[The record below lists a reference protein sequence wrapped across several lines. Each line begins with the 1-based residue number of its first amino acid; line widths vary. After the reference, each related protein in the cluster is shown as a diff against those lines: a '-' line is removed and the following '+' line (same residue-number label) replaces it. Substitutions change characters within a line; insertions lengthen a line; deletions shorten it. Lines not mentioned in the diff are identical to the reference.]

1 MAYILGNDQGQQV
14 MWVTLATR
22 CPGVI
27 PINPC
32 WKETKLEEELVGAQP
47 SFQQTPNPSEQTG
60 NVITWPP
67 TVFQNLL
74 SLIAEVQFAH
84 VYSKEEVSQGGQED

>member
-1 MAYILGNDQGQQV
+1 

-27 PINPC
+27 PVNPW
-32 WKETKLEEELVGAQP
+32 WKETKLEEELVGTQP

-60 NVITWPP
+60 NVITWPA
-67 TVFQNLL
+67 TVFQKLL
-74 SLIAEVQFAH
+74 SLVAEVQFAQMH
-84 VYSKEEVSQGGQED
+84 NKGESQGGQEE